1 MASNKLS
8 ALIIIFSLFAHSTF
22 SHDCAS
28 CKPTPISPPPPSKT
42 PKACPPPPSTT
53 PKASP
58 PPPSTTASPPP
69 KASTPPPSTPKASPP
84 PPSMPTA
91 SPPPKASTPPPSTPT
106 ASPPP
111 PSTTPT
117 ASPPTPSTAQKCPSD
132 TLKLGVCA
140 DVLGLVNVIV
150 GSPASSNCCTLIQG
164 LADLDAAVCLC
175 TAIKANVLG
184 INLNVPVTLSLL
196 LSACQKSVPN
206 GFQCS

>member
-8 ALIIIFSLFAHSTF
+8 ALIILFSLLSYSTF
-22 SHDCAS
+22 SHACGS
-28 CKPTPISPPPPSKT
+28 CKPTPTS
-42 PKACPPPPSTT
+42 PPPPSTT

-58 PPPSTTASPPP
+58 PP
-69 KASTPPPSTPKASPP
+69 KASTPPPSTTPKS
-84 PPSMPTA
+84 
-91 SPPPKASTPPPSTPT
+91 
-106 ASPPP
+106 
-111 PSTTPT
+111 
-117 ASPPTPSTAQKCPSD
+117 SPPTPSTSQKCPSD

-150 GSPASSNCCTLIQG
+150 GSPASSKCCTLIQG

-196 LSACQKSVPN
+196 LSACEKSVPN